1 MTSGPTTSTK
11 PAPGK
16 GSQFM
21 TGVRDLFLVILL
33 VVAAAGGGY
42 IYGTH
47 ERFAPV
53 EYVTATTPGAVKP
66 VAPGDKAAQS
76 SSPATENATGAPAPT
91 N

>member
-1 MTSGPTTSTK
+1 
-11 PAPGK
+11 
-16 GSQFM
+16 M
-21 TGVRDLFLVILL
+21 TGVRDLFLVVLL

-42 IYGTH
+42 FYGSH

-66 VAPGDKAAQS
+66 VAPGEK
-76 SSPATENATGAPAPT
+76 PAEGSLPAKENPTAAPAPT